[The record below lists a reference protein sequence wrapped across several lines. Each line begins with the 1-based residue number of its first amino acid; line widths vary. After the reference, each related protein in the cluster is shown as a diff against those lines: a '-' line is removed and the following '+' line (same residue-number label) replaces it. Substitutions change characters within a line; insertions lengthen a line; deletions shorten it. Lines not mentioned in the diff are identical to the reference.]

1 MNIYYI
7 YLIKYLLNVFMIKN
21 SLEDLLILGYFWNN
35 VAKKKLEEI
44 TLEII
49 VRRSHRTCN

>member
-1 MNIYYI
+1 MNLYYI

-21 SLEDLLILGYFWNN
+21 RLEDLLILGYFWNN